1 MGLPEGVTLE
11 AVLAVLVPVAVVTV
25 LLRAIPFGVRR
36 SLEHSGLVALLGVT
50 MPVGVMSVLV
60 VYTLAGY
67 GVEGLVPGLL
77 GILFTLLLN
86 VWLRRPAVSILAGTA
101 FYMGLVNFVF

>member
-1 MGLPEGVTLE
+1 M
-11 AVLAVLVPVAVVTV
+11 
-25 LLRAIPFGVRR
+25 
-36 SLEHSGLVALLGVT
+36 GVT

-67 GVEGLVPGLL
+67 GAAGLVPGLL
-77 GILFTLLLN
+77 AIAFTLLVH
-86 VWLRRPAVSILAGTA
+86 VWRRRPAVSILAGTV

>member
-11 AVLAVLVPVAVVTV
+11 MVLAVLLPVSIVTV
-25 LLRAIPFGVRR
+25 LLRAVPFSVRK
-36 SLEHSGLVALLGVT
+36 SLEGAGLVALLGVT

-67 GVEGLVPGLL
+67 GAAGLVPGLL
-77 GILFTLLLN
+77 AIAFTLLVH
-86 VWLRRPAVSILAGTA
+86 VWRRRPAVSILAGTV